1 MSKPHRIAERDFSAG
16 TRLPLSQAPL
26 LQAKRN
32 LRCVYTGLSTG
43 APVANRRQRQRI
55 ANATQCTL
63 YPMIVRT
70 KASGHL
76 LSKRSRLCSYAR
88 PAYKFFDYKT
98 REVKKGGLG
107 KRHCLTTGRRS
118 CAAWLF
124 LTRSFVSKSLSALT
138 FFGYFFVSR
147 QKSIRGP
154 GQRPGV

>member
-1 MSKPHRIAERDFSAG
+1 MSRRGEEKSLMRLFRSVDRGTGCKPAPAG
-16 TRLPLSQAPL
+16 
-26 LQAKRN
+26 
-32 LRCVYTGLSTG
+32 
-43 APVANRRQRQRI
+43 RI
-55 ANATQCTL
+55 ANATQCTNH
-63 YPMIVRT
+63 PMVVRT

-76 LSKRSRLCSYAR
+76 LSERSRLCSYAR

-154 GQRPGV
+154 GQRPGCNCCCQLLP